1 MPSHALLTA
10 AATAALF
17 LLLVVFFLLR
27 RQRRARQALEREPLL
42 KAAKLEEAD
51 ALANLRQDQAERAER
66 AEALRIEA
74 VAEQAALL
82 ASAQAETRR
91 AEEEE
96 RRRQAE
102 ATAAAE
108 ATAGA
113 PRAIRTAHPAHT
125 RTLTRRA
132 RRRSAAT
139 TVCESAR
146 VAPAEQRA
154 RRPGRRRRGRAR
166 NSRSTAGMKISMI
179 QSHTRESPRRA
190 RAPLP
195 SVVLLSAA
203 TPRAPPGAARS
214 LDLVWRRGRRQAVH
228 QLKRAHAAKRW
239 MPRCRLA
246 RRSSPIPGASRSSS
260 SRWLSSSSP

>member
-113 PRAIRTAHPAHT
+113 PRAIRTAHPAHA

-146 VAPAEQRA
+146 VAPAE
-154 RRPGRRRRGRAR
+154 
-166 NSRSTAGMKISMI
+166 
-179 QSHTRESPRRA
+179 
-190 RAPLP
+190 
-195 SVVLLSAA
+195 
-203 TPRAPPGAARS
+203 
-214 LDLVWRRGRRQAVH
+214 
-228 QLKRAHAAKRW
+228 
-239 MPRCRLA
+239 
-246 RRSSPIPGASRSSS
+246 
-260 SRWLSSSSP
+260 

>member
-1 MPSHALLTA
+1 MPSRALLTA

-27 RQRRARQALEREPLL
+27 RQRRARQALECEPLL

-132 RRRSAAT
+132 PHRSAAT

-166 NSRSTAGMKISMI
+166 NSRSTAGMKISMN
-179 QSHTRESPRRA
+179 SARVRGARA
-190 RAPLP
+190 RLY
-195 SVVLLSAA
+195 
-203 TPRAPPGAARS
+203 
-214 LDLVWRRGRRQAVH
+214 RQ
-228 QLKRAHAAKRW
+228 
-239 MPRCRLA
+239 
-246 RRSSPIPGASRSSS
+246 
-260 SRWLSSSSP
+260 

>member
-132 RRRSAAT
+132 PAPQRGNDCLRERPRRSGRAARATARAPT
-139 TVCESAR
+139 TRSSADE
-146 VAPAEQRA
+146 V
-154 RRPGRRRRGRAR
+154 GRRVE
-166 NSRSTAGMKISMI
+166 KISMI

-246 RRSSPIPGASRSSS
+246 SRSSPMPGASRSSS